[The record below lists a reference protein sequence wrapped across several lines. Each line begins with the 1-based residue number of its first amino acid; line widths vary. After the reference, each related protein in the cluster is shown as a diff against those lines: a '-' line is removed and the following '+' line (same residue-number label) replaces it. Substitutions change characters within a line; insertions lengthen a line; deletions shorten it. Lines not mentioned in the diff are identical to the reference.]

1 MVQEEESADVIRK
14 QWVILFARRKM
25 QSREL
30 PGLQMTGEKNEG
42 KQAEKLRSEIF
53 FKFGRN
59 GKKRGVNRQAQ
70 ELG

>member
-30 PGLQMTGEKNEG
+30 PVDVDDWGEEWRKTSW
-42 KQAEKLRSEIF
+42 KAEKRDII
-53 FKFGRN
+53 
-59 GKKRGVNRQAQ
+59 
-70 ELG
+70 